1 MSVASDIDT
10 AMGSLK
16 TAIAAYTAS
25 AGNQVVLASWL
36 VSQIKQ
42 SDPGVARALDN
53 GALRMVGNAPDARTF
68 ASVG

>member
-1 MSVASDIDT
+1 MTVQTDIDA
-10 AMGSLK
+10 AMATLK
-16 TAIAAYTAS
+16 TAIAVYTAS
-25 AGNQVVLASWL
+25 AGNQTTFAAWL

-53 GALRMVGNAPDARTF
+53 GALRMVGNAPDTRTF